1 MKKLAIIIT
10 FILSFSVAFAYADK
24 YDDKIAKIEER
35 VEYCGSELV
44 TRSTEIQQML
54 DRDKGTPLFKK
65 WEKLDREF
73 NRINREVQWYLKNDM
88 PFMAGILYTRL
99 EEVKSE
105 IDTVFEALKE
115 WKQDKSFD

>member
-10 FILSFSVAFAYADK
+10 FILCFSVVCAYADK

-73 NRINREVQWYLKNDM
+73 NRINSEVQWYLKNDM
-88 PFMAGILYTRL
+88 PFMAGIMYTRL